1 MSSCSICGADCENC
15 TFKEG
20 CGGCAATNGRPF
32 GEECIIATCYEN
44 CEHRGKCTDMACK
57 LKEQLIGE
65 FNSLGIED
73 METVTELFALKGS
86 FVNLEYT
93 VPCGQTIKLLN
104 DNRIYLGN
112 QLTKKDS
119 DRCYGLA
126 ADKNILLVC
135 EYGENGANAQIV
147 VYKRR
152 KIQKLS

>member
-1 MSSCSICGADCENC
+1 MNSYSICGADCEKC
-15 TFKEG
+15 PFKEG

-32 GEECIIATCYEN
+32 GEECIIASCDRGCDN
-44 CEHRGKCTDMACK
+44 RGKCLDMACK
-57 LKEQLIGE
+57 LKEELTKE

-73 METVTELFALKGS
+73 MERVTELFALKGS

-93 VPCGQTIKLLN
+93 VPCGQTVKLLN

-112 QLTKKDS
+112 QLAKKGS

-135 EYGENGANAQIV
+135 EYGENGADAQIV

-152 KIQKLS
+152 KI